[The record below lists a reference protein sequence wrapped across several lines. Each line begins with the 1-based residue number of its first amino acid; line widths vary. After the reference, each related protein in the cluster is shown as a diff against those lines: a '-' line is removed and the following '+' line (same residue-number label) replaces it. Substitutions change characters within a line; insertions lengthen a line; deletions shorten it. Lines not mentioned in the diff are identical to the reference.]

1 MALAVRSGQKTDG
14 VNTRFNHPERAALL
28 AAAREASGN
37 RPGFDLSVWS
47 WFEPEY
53 ADADHPFHKELTAD
67 GVTRLIMLQ
76 RGAPDVAAIEATA
89 KYLR

>member
-1 MALAVRSGQKTDG
+1 
-14 VNTRFNHPERAALL
+14 LL

-37 RPGFDLSVWS
+37 RPDFDSSVWS

-67 GVTRLIMLQ
+67 GVTRLIMFQ
-76 RGAPDVAAIEATA
+76 RGAPDVAAIAATA
-89 KYLR
+89 KYSR

>member
-1 MALAVRSGQKTDG
+1 MNA
-14 VNTRFNHPERAALL
+14 RFNHPERAALL

-37 RPGFDLSVWS
+37 RPDFDSSVWS

-53 ADADHPFHKELTAD
+53 ADADHPFHKELLVE
-67 GVTRLIMLQ
+67 GVTRLIMFQ
-76 RGAPDVAAIEATA
+76 RGAPDVAAIASTA